1 MKNFIQHGDVLDLT
15 MPYARLSGQGVKV
28 GSIFG
33 VCVGDIA
40 NGEKGPVKLSGVYDL
55 PKAASQAWT
64 EGAKVYWDD
73 AAKVLTATAS
83 TNLLVGV
90 AVAAVAGGAADTTGR
105 ILLTAAFTI

>member
-40 NGEKGPVKLSGVYDL
+40 IGEIGPVKTLGCFEL
-55 PKAASQAWT
+55 PKTASQAWT
-64 EGAKVYWDD
+64 LGEKVYWDD
-73 AAKVLTATAS
+73 TNKVVTKTATD
-83 TNLLVGV
+83 NLLI
-90 AVAAVAGGAADTTGR
+90 GAAIAVVGSGAGETLGKVR
-105 ILLTAAFTI
+105 LNGAF